1 MQVLRFLVV
10 HHVNDV
16 DALLRRL
23 SVLLDFAAVSH
34 AVDEVGA
41 REDAG
46 EGVVVLLCEGIVF
59 VIVAL
64 GAGHGQPQQR
74 SRQRI
79 DLLSPL
85 LCLHI
90 KAATIVIFMAKPD
103 ETQRRQIPGWGV
115 LDQVGCKLLSDEL
128 VVWEVVI
135 KCIDHPLAITICVW
149 IKECR
154 IGADLMCL
162 ILCIADVVQPHACQ
176 AFAKRAA
183 LHEFLNQSFIGNT
196 GFIVEKRSH
205 LGRSGGQAGQV
216 KI

>member
-1 MQVLRFLVV
+1 M
-10 HHVNDV
+10 
-16 DALLRRL
+16 
-23 SVLLDFAAVSH
+23 
-34 AVDEVGA
+34 
-41 REDAG
+41 
-46 EGVVVLLCEGIVF
+46 
-59 VIVAL
+59 IVAL

-79 DLLSPL
+79 DLLSPF
-85 LCLHI
+85 LCLHVET
-90 KAATIVIFMAKPD
+90 ATIVKFMAKRD
-103 ETQRRQIPGWGV
+103 KTQRRQIPGWGV

-128 VVWEVVI
+128 VIWDVVI

-154 IGADLMCL
+154 IGTDLMCL

-183 LHEFLNQSFIGNT
+183 LHEFLNQSFIGIT
-196 GFIVEKRSH
+196 GFIAEKRCH